1 GAASRVPRDRLVV
14 PNGFA
19 PAGFTDDVIDGVRL
33 GSQAVPELVRQ
44 YEPAGGPG
52 IDGTDDG
59 EAGSNNWVVGPSRSA
74 TGHPIVANDPHREV
88 TNPSLRYVV
97 HLQAPGWNVIGAVEP
112 PFVGVAL
119 GHNERIAWGLT
130 IVGTDQED
138 VYVEHVNPANPLE
151 VRFGGRWEPLRVVRE
166 TIKVKGAADV
176 VVDVKISRQ
185 GPIFFEDRPR
195 HLAYA
200 IRRAAAE
207 PGTATYVAGLR
218 LAQVRTCREFLDAAM
233 HWKAPTENLICGDVD
248 DTIAWRPAAL
258 SPARA
263 GWTGRLPGPGTGEYE
278 WKGIPDDLP

>member
-1 GAASRVPRDRLVV
+1 AVHPRR
-14 PNGFA
+14 
-19 PAGFTDDVIDGVRL
+19 R
-33 GSQAVPELVRQ
+33 
-44 YEPAGGPG
+44 GGK
-52 IDGTDDG
+52 
-59 EAGSNNWVVGPSRSA
+59 
-74 TGHPIVANDPHREV
+74 V
-88 TNPSLRYVV
+88 T
-97 HLQAPGWNVIGAVEP
+97 GAVEP

-151 VRFGGRWEPLRVVRE
+151 VRFDGRWEPLRVVRE
-166 TIKVKGAADV
+166 TIKVKGAADI
-176 VVDVKISRQ
+176 VVDVKISRH
-185 GPIFFEDRPR
+185 GPIFFEEPSR

-207 PGTATYVAGLR
+207 PGTATHAAGLR
-218 LAQVRTCREFLDAAM
+218 PPQGRPRREFLDAAM

-263 GWTGRLPGPGTGEYE
+263 GWTGRLPVPGTGEYE
-278 WKGIPDDLP
+278 WQGFRTDLPSELNPPRGFIATANNNINPPGYAPPLMFKNADTRLDRITRLRQLLGGPPHKLTPEGTARMADHAHSL